1 MVAVGRALMI
11 DPKLILLDE
20 PTAGLSPRY
29 MSEIFDRILA
39 VNATGVTVAMV
50 EQNAKQALGIAHKGF
65 VLASGRNRFTDT
77 GAALL
82 ADPDVAKSFLAAE
95 AEASRFDRTL
105 RDNPLDELVFF
116 INRGLMGGLIIG
128 SIYALGAV
136 GVTLIFGILRFA
148 HFAHG
153 DMMTAAAFFAFLLA
167 SLCAAYG
174 IVLPIPL
181 ALALLPVVM
190 VLTSLFAIGLDKA
203 FYKPLRDRGARPV
216 VMVMASIGVALM
228 LQGLIRLFAG
238 TGSRD
243 MYLDAPKQIFR
254 IPTGGRP
261 IVITEPQ
268 VALIA
273 LTVVSVIALH
283 LFLTRSRLGK
293 AMRAVSDNPDLA
305 RVTGIPLDTVVKA
318 TWVIGGSLAA
328 IAGTMLAMDVQ
339 LKPDLAY
346 NILLP
351 IFAAAI
357 LGGIGQPYGA
367 IAGGYLIGFAETLS
381 VFNLSVILRPFQ
393 GLLPAGVEI
402 PANLAF
408 VPTEYRLVVPF
419 FILVVVLIYRPTGIF
434 KGRVF

>member
-1 MVAVGRALMI
+1 M
-11 DPKLILLDE
+11 
-20 PTAGLSPRY
+20 
-29 MSEIFDRILA
+29 
-39 VNATGVTVAMV
+39 
-50 EQNAKQALGIAHKGF
+50 
-65 VLASGRNRFTDT
+65 
-77 GAALL
+77 
-82 ADPDVAKSFLAAE
+82 
-95 AEASRFDRTL
+95 
-105 RDNPLDELVFF
+105 DELVFF

-153 DMMTAAAFFAFLLA
+153 DMMTAAAFFAFMLA
-167 SLCAAYG
+167 SLCAAFG
-174 IVLPIPL
+174 ISLPVPLVLL
-181 ALALLPVVM
+181 LLPVVM
-190 VLTSLFAIGLDKA
+190 LLTSVFAIGLDKA
-203 FYKPLRDRGARPV
+203 FYKPLRERGARPV
-216 VMVMASIGVALM
+216 VMVMASIGVTLM

-268 VALIA
+268 LALIV
-273 LTVVSVIALH
+273 LTVVSVVALH
-283 LFLTRSRLGK
+283 VFLTRSRLGK

-351 IFAAAI
+351 IFAATI
-357 LGGIGQPYGA
+357 VGGIGQPYGA

-381 VFNLSVILRPFQ
+381 VFNLSVLLRPFQ
-393 GLLPAGVEI
+393 GLLPAGLEI

-419 FILVVVLIYRPTGIF
+419 FILIVVLIYRPTGIF